1 MPQSTT
7 SDAIV
12 IGGGVIGLSVA
23 YQLALD
29 GLSVTLLERGEP
41 GREASWAGA
50 GILPPASWY
59 VDDPALD
66 ALCLSAGPKHAEW
79 SQRLLE
85 STGLDDEYWQCGA
98 EYRRTEE
105 NAAYVDAALQRWER
119 LGIMAQGGV
128 VPAEAQVRNP
138 RRLRALA
145 AACEAIGVRIRAGA
159 EVVRFESGVAE
170 RIDAVHTTDGCY
182 GAGAYVL
189 AAGCWTPALAGCAA
203 STAPGRPV
211 LGQML
216 LLRPERWRLERIV
229 HLYPYYA
236 VPRRDG
242 RVLIGATLE
251 ETGFAKQTTAEAREA
266 LFAAARS
273 IDPRF
278 AEATVEAHWSGLR
291 PASDDALPQI
301 GPLPGVADAWVASG
315 HHRSGLQLA
324 PPTAEML
331 SDMIRGVVCDLPTE
345 PFDPARFV
353 VAEAD
358 AVPPGQLAPS

>member
-12 IGGGVIGLSVA
+12 IGGGAIGLSVA

-66 ALCLSAGPKHAEW
+66 ALCLAAVPKHAEW
-79 SQRLLE
+79 SERLHKA
-85 STGLDDEYWQCGA
+85 TGLDDEYWPCGA

-105 NAAYVDAALQRWER
+105 NSAYVDSALQRWER
-119 LGIMAQGGV
+119 LGVTIRDGV

-138 RRLRALA
+138 RRLRALV
-145 AACEAIGVRIRAGA
+145 AACGAVGVTIRAGA
-159 EVVRFESGVAE
+159 EVVRFEPGVVD
-170 RIDAVHTTDGCY
+170 RIDAVHTADGRF

-189 AAGCWTPALAGCAA
+189 AAGCWTPALAGRAA
-203 STAPGRPV
+203 STSPGRPV

-216 LLRPERWRLERIV
+216 LLRPDQWRLERIV

-242 RVLIGATLE
+242 RVLVGATLE
-251 ETGFAKQTTAEAREA
+251 ETGFAQQTTEEARRE
-266 LFAAARS
+266 LLAAARL
-273 IDPRF
+273 IDPRL
-278 AEATVEAHWSGLR
+278 AGATVEAHWSGLR

-301 GPLPGVADAWVASG
+301 GPLPGVANAWVASG

-331 SDMIRGVVCDLPTE
+331 SAMVRGVACDLPVE

-353 VAEAD
+353 RASVA
-358 AVPPGQLAPS
+358 G